1 MTRPNSQ
8 SYPPHHPYYGR
19 PLIEVT
25 DHDVLCGRGV
35 NISQH
40 PGNERF
46 RALVNTRQDSSYCS
60 GFTTSEKRALAEEI
74 VAHIRNLDPPGR
86 FLKRLGR
93 SQSSRGLHG
102 PWEELSHRECIKKTC
117 QALRDCNRQDRQ
129 GYAATVRAPTDVAIS
144 AEERARSGL
153 SLKEHAAAAAAAAA
167 RENPNPLG
175 YSFQP
180 IHGSESSVA
189 SNLPVSFEYNS
200 EGANNS
206 TKTPNRLSPTGDLGA
221 SWLKKQS
228 TEDPLSVPP
237 PVEDLPVHVAEPVT
251 SNHTNSQSQIH
262 ATPSPFVAPVPVSTT
277 PPSSQSHNHIINSQ
291 LGHHDYHHTD
301 HLVVSRH
308 TDSPQ
313 LPSPTAVYHHHDSLA
328 PAPYS
333 PVVLLHEDDQNL
345 DPHAH
350 LVDYNHHHGGH
361 HHHQPFDDDMPHPFN
376 TSHHD
381 DDDQHEDILQT
392 AAAAA
397 ASSMGNNPH
406 HHRDN
411 SLSLIHADDD
421 VTHESLHLSDL

>member
-1 MTRPNSQ
+1 MTRPNSKG
-8 SYPPHHPYYGR
+8 YPPHHPYYGR

-25 DHDVLCGRGV
+25 DHDVLNGRGV

-46 RALVNTRQDSSYCS
+46 RALVNTRQDTSYCS

-86 FLKRLGR
+86 FLKRPGR
-93 SQSSRGLHG
+93 SQNSRGLNG

-129 GYAATVRAPTDVAIS
+129 GYAAAVMAPTDVAIS

-153 SLKEHAAAAAAAAA
+153 SLKEYAAAAAAAVAK
-167 RENPNPLG
+167 ENPNPLD

-180 IHGSESSVA
+180 LHASETSVSSNNPLA
-189 SNLPVSFEYNS
+189 FEYTESGN
-200 EGANNS
+200 
-206 TKTPNRLSPTGDLGA
+206 TKTPDTQSERLSPTVGLA
-221 SWLKKQS
+221 AHWLKKQRAQE
-228 TEDPLSVPP
+228 TTTRE
-237 PVEDLPVHVAEPVT
+237 HAHFTEPVMST
-251 SNHTNSQSQIH
+251 FPTLVH
-262 ATPSPFVAPVPVSTT
+262 ATPAPYVAPVPVSTT
-277 PPSSQSHNHIINSQ
+277 PPSAQSHSDHSNCH
-291 LGHHDYHHTD
+291 LVHHPYHHTE
-301 HLVVSRH
+301 HLAVAH
-308 TDSPQ
+308 HADSPQ
-313 LPSPTAVYHHHDSLA
+313 MPSPTSLYHHQESMA

-333 PVVLLHEDDQNL
+333 PVVLLNVHDDDQNL

-350 LVDYNHHHGGH
+350 LDAYSHHEH
-361 HHHQPFDDDMPHPFN
+361 HPFD

-381 DDDQHEDILQT
+381 DDQHEDFLQT

-397 ASSMGNNPH
+397 ASSMGHHLH

-411 SLSLIHADDD
+411 SLSLINGDDD
-421 VTHESLHLSDL
+421 GTHESLHISDL

>member
-1 MTRPNSQ
+1 MTKPNSQ

-46 RALVNTRQDSSYCS
+46 RALVNTRQDASYCS

-129 GYAATVRAPTDVAIS
+129 GYAATVTAPTDVAMS

-167 RENPNPLG
+167 MENPNPSG

-180 IHGSESSVA
+180 LQGSEGSVA
-189 SNLPVSFEYNS
+189 SNIQATFEYS
-200 EGANNS
+200 GEVVP
-206 TKTPNRLSPTGDLGA
+206 TKTPTRLSPTGDLGA

-237 PVEDLPVHVAEPVT
+237 PVEDLPIHVADPVMST
-251 SNHTNSQSQIH
+251 VTNSQIH

-277 PPSSQSHNHIINSQ
+277 PPSTQSHNHINSQ

-301 HLVVSRH
+301 HLVLSRH

-313 LPSPTAVYHHHDSLA
+313 LPSPTTVYHHHHDSLA

-345 DPHAH
+345 DPHGH
-350 LVDYNHHHGGH
+350 LDDFNNHGH
-361 HHHQPFDDDMPHPFN
+361 DHHQPFDIHHPFN
-376 TSHHD
+376 PSHHD

-411 SLSLIHADDD
+411 SLSLINADDD
-421 VTHESLHLSDL
+421 GTHESLHLSDL